1 MYQFTPSFCD
11 TSLETYYNSS
21 KGDKMSPKIRRV
33 FLDVSVVVIFF
44 ALCLTMGC
52 GYYFRANGEPVGI
65 KIESL
70 SIPLMTSTSSM
81 IGFEADFTR
90 VIREEFV
97 SHAKVPLV
105 SKEKAQAV
113 LTGRIYDIKMDPLT
127 YDIERQT
134 VRGYST
140 FYEVTS
146 GRRLRIKLDIKLT
159 DRNTGKIIWHERSME
174 EKTGFIVEMDP
185 LATRYNQ
192 REALKEIARRL
203 AKRVYLKTMERF

>member
-1 MYQFTPSFCD
+1 
-11 TSLETYYNSS
+11 
-21 KGDKMSPKIRRV
+21 MSPKKRRAFSDV
-33 FLDVSVVVIFF
+33 FAAVFF
-44 ALCLTMGC
+44 LTLFLTMGC
-52 GYYFRANGEPVGI
+52 GYHLRANGEPVGI

-70 SIPLMTSTSSM
+70 SIQLMTSTASH

-90 VIREEFV
+90 VIREEFI

-105 SKEKAQAV
+105 SREKAQAV
-113 LTGRIYDIKMDPLT
+113 LTGLIYDIKMDPLT

-134 VRGYST
+134 VREYTT
-140 FYEVTS
+140 FYEITS

-159 DRNTGKIIWHERSME
+159 DRNSGRIIWHEKSME
-174 EKTGFIVEMDP
+174 EKASFDVEVDP